1 MALVT
6 IESKRGTK
14 LAIQGSRI
22 TMVMRGER
30 RIHLYLTNGVV
41 VNFEAG
47 ELLYTWLLD
56 MLDKKSNEPLD
67 IQTDSDVVIRQPEME
82 LLRV

>member
-22 TMVMRGER
+22 TMVMRGEK
-30 RIHLYLTNGVV
+30 RIHLYLTNGIV

-47 ELLYTWLLD
+47 EMLYNWLLD
-56 MLDKKSNEPLD
+56 MMSKKDDQPLD
-67 IQTDSDVVIRQPEME
+67 IQTDADVVIRQSEME